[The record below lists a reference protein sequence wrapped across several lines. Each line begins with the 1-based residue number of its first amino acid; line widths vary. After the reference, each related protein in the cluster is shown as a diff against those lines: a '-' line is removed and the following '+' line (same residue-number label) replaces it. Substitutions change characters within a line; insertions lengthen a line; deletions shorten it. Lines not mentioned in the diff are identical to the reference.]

1 MTILVFTASALA
13 HGVGDLLAEAMK
25 RHVADRV
32 KRGQFSDAKINTMMD
47 RRRRSDASE
56 ETALTSPRR
65 PDNTLT
71 AVGIGLR
78 DTLVLDPL
86 RAFRRWV
93 EARDCESS
101 KSEGTSR
108 TDPGKG
114 RRSRSHRDRQRG
126 APG

>member
-1 MTILVFTASALA
+1 MTILAFTASAFA

-32 KRGQFSDAKINTMMD
+32 KRGHFSDAKITKMLD
-47 RRRRSDASE
+47 RREDLMRPRKPRLLLRVGRQHSDRSRDWFEGHA
-56 ETALTSPRR
+56 R
-65 PDNTLT
+65 PGP
-71 AVGIGLR
+71 V
-78 DTLVLDPL
+78 L